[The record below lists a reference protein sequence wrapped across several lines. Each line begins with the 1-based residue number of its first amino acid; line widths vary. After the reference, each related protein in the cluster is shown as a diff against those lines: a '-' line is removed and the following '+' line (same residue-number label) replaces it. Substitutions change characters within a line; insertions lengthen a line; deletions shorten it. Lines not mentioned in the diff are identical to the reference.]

1 LQARAW
7 LLKTGSVA
15 EGIPMPDKS
24 RIFFYS
30 LLAFCGGIFFGSFF
44 DIPNSVLLTAALVC
58 VALIAIFFRK
68 GSRLVNFKI
77 TLTSFLVIFFLL
89 GIARYN
95 VVHSRQQNLPKIAE
109 AAAGLIDPANKHPI
123 RVALY
128 GYVVGEPV
136 MKSDKQEFAFLVKEM
151 EALSRRIKID
161 ERLLVVTRAYPNYE
175 YGQRLKVYGEIKFP
189 QNFEDFAP
197 VKNFVS
203 KGAGS
208 AATTVLGRPASNGI
222 DYKSYLAKDNIFT
235 VSYYPEISLTNLN
248 LSSYEKFKIKFFQAI
263 FRVKNVFK
271 ESISR
276 SVAEPKAAF
285 ISGILLGSRAD
296 IPTNIKESFNRTST
310 THILAISGYNIT
322 IIATIISWFF
332 LFFFRR
338 PIAFWFSVA
347 GIFVFAILT
356 GAQAS
361 VVRAAIMGILV
372 LLAQREGRLNDP
384 RNALVLTGALMVFIN
399 PLILRYDIGFQLSFA
414 ATIGLIY
421 AAPLIEKYFEKLPN
435 FFNFRE
441 TFVMTLSAQLFVL
454 PLLIYYFK
462 NLSLVSLPTNIIIL
476 PLIPYTM
483 ALGAISG
490 VAGLILPFLGRL
502 VGHFAWLLASFE
514 LGVIQLFAKPRWAAV
529 STHFNWLAL
538 IIAYALIIGILL
550 WLDLKNKREESS
562 GIKIQKIK

>member
-1 LQARAW
+1 
-7 LLKTGSVA
+7 
-15 EGIPMPDKS
+15 
-24 RIFFYS
+24 
-30 LLAFCGGIFFGSFF
+30 
-44 DIPNSVLLTAALVC
+44 
-58 VALIAIFFRK
+58 
-68 GSRLVNFKI
+68 
-77 TLTSFLVIFFLL
+77 LTSFLVIFFLL

-95 VVHSRQQNLPKIAE
+95 VIHSRQQNLPKLAE

-136 MKSDKQEFAFLVKEM
+136 MKSDKQEFAFFAKEM
-151 EALSRRIKID
+151 DALSRRVKVN
-161 ERLLVVTRAYPNYE
+161 ERLLVVTRAYPSYE

-189 QNFEDFAP
+189 QNFEDFDP
-197 VKNFVS
+197 VRGRTANPVRNLVS
-203 KGAGS
+203 NGAGS

-285 ISGILLGSRAD
+285 ISGILLGSRTDIPAD
-296 IPTNIKESFNRTST
+296 IKENFNRTST
-310 THILAISGYNIT
+310 THILAISGYNIA

-338 PIAFWFSVA
+338 PIAFWFSVV
-347 GIFVFAILT
+347 GIAVFVILT

-361 VVRAAIMGILV
+361 VVRAAIMGGLV
-372 LLAQREGRLNDP
+372 LLAYREGRLSNP
-384 RNALVLTGALMVFIN
+384 RNALVLAGALMVFIN
-399 PLILRYDIGFQLSFA
+399 PRILRFDIGFQLSFA

-483 ALGAISG
+483 ALGAVSG

-514 LGVIQLFAKPRWAAV
+514 LGVIQLFAKPRWAAMNI
-529 STHFNWLAL
+529 HFNWLAL

>member
-1 LQARAW
+1 
-7 LLKTGSVA
+7 
-15 EGIPMPDKS
+15 MPDKS

-44 DIPNSVLLTAALVC
+44 DIPNAVVLTAALVC

-95 VVHSRQQNLPKIAE
+95 VIHSRQQNLPKLAE
-109 AAAGLIDPANKHPI
+109 AAKGLVDPAHRHPI
-123 RVALY
+123 KVALY
-128 GYVVGEPV
+128 GYINAEPV
-136 MKSDKQEFAFLVKEM
+136 VNGDKQQFVFFAKEM
-151 EALSRRIKID
+151 DALSRRIKVN
-161 ERLLVVTRAYPNYE
+161 EQLLVVTRPYPRYE
-175 YGQRLKVYGEIKFP
+175 YGRNLKVYGEIKLP
-189 QNFEDFAP
+189 QNSEDFDP
-197 VKNFVS
+197 VRSQPTNPVGNLVS
-203 KGAGS
+203 NGAGS
-208 AATTVLGRPASNGI
+208 AATTALGQPASNGV
-222 DYKSYLAKDNIFT
+222 DYQSYLAKDNIFT
-235 VSYYPEISLTNLN
+235 VSYYPEISPINLN
-248 LSSYEKFKIKFFQAI
+248 FSSYEKFKIKFFQAI
-263 FRVKNVFK
+263 FRLKNAFK
-271 ESISR
+271 KSISR
-276 SVAEPKAAF
+276 SVAEPEAAF
-285 ISGILLGSRAD
+285 ISGILLGSRSDIPAD
-296 IPTNIKESFNRTST
+296 IKGSFNRTST

-332 LFFFRR
+332 LLFFRR

-347 GIFVFAILT
+347 GIFIFAILT

-361 VVRAAIMGILV
+361 VVRAAIMGVLV
-372 LLAQREGRLNDP
+372 LLAYREGRLSNP
-384 RNALVLTGALMVFIN
+384 RNALVLAGALMVFIN
-399 PLILRYDIGFQLSFA
+399 PRILRYDIGFQLSFA

-421 AAPLIEKYFEKLPN
+421 VAPLIKKYFEKLPN

-441 TFVMTLSAQLFVL
+441 TFVTTLSAQFFVL

-490 VAGLILPFLGRL
+490 VAGLASPFLGRL
-502 VGHFAWLLASFE
+502 VGHFAWLLSSFE
-514 LGVIQLFAKPRWAAV
+514 LGVIQLFAKPRWAAM
-529 STHFNWLAL
+529 SIHFNWLAL

-562 GIKIQKIK
+562 QIKIQKIK